1 MTSIFDVAKYIL
13 GKKGTITS
21 WELQKL
27 CYYCK
32 AWSLALGEGE
42 MFPEKFEAWKDGPA
56 CRSLFAEHRG
66 NFQVNILDIRRGS
79 VENIAPNSL
88 DVVNSVVDAYQN
100 MDGRMLRKQTH
111 SEDPW
116 IIARHG
122 LSDNENCS
130 NVIDEDI
137 MRKYYRNSSMFD
149 SIDDLMLKHRTIRR
163 INTKNEKTYSFLE
176 VVNML
181 GLTAEDIENA
191 EDVDIES

>member
-13 GKKGTITS
+13 NKKGTITS

-56 CRSLFAEHRG
+56 CRTLFAEHRG
-66 NFQVNILDIRRGS
+66 NFQVNSLDISKGS
-79 VENIAPNSL
+79 VENISPNSL
-88 DVVNSVVDAYQN
+88 DIINAVLDVYKS
-100 MDGRMLRKQTH
+100 MDGEMLREQTH
-111 SEDPW
+111 SEKPW
-116 IIARHG
+116 IIARNG
-122 LSDNENCS
+122 LSDNEICNT
-130 NVIDEDI
+130 VIDDNL

-149 SIDDLMLKHRTIRR
+149 NIDDLVLEHRAIRR
-163 INTKNEKTYSFLE
+163 INTKNEKTYSLLE

-181 GLTAEDIENA
+181 GLTVEDIANA